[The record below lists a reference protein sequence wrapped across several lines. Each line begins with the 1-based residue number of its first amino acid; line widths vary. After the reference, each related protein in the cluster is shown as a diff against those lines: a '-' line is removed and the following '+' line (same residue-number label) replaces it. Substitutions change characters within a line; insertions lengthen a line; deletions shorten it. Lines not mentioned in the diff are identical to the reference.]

1 MSNVATQLLED
12 VSKYVT
18 EAVRNL
24 LPEIG
29 ERVRQEA
36 HAAARTAVA
45 ELLPD
50 LCTTTARALQD
61 DWLDSK
67 GAAKFWYGREGMGGA
82 WRALRSREPRID
94 EKSIGD
100 GHLRRWRKSDLEAL
114 LRELPQTRQTRQRK
128 ERG

>member
-1 MSNVATQLLED
+1 MNVATQLLED
-12 VSKYVT
+12 VGKYVT

-67 GAAKFWYGREGMGGA
+67 AAAKFWYGREGMGGA
-82 WRALRSREPRID
+82 WRALRSREPLID
-94 EKSIGD
+94 KKSTGD
-100 GHLRRWRKSDLEAL
+100 GHLRRWRKSELEVL
-114 LRELPQTRQTRQRK
+114 LRELPQTRPRQRK